1 MQQPPTNPALLGV
14 RGADVAG
21 QGAAL
26 VVPASAHLGVV
37 NRRSWRA
44 TTTSLQA
51 KKGVRATRAR
61 APARPAGVG
70 RAGVGVKRASPD
82 NMEAEAE
89 RGVGTECAPPS
100 KCCRQGKV
108 QVARH
113 GGKCGVSIGKGCD
126 LTPTSMFIDVVLRV
140 HM

>member
-14 RGADVAG
+14 RGADIAG
-21 QGAAL
+21 HGAAL
-26 VVPASAHLGVV
+26 VVAASAHLGVV
-37 NRRSWRA
+37 NRRRWRA

-89 RGVGTECAPPS
+89 SGVGTECAPAS
-100 KCCRQGKV
+100 KCSRRGTV
-108 QVARH
+108 QVVGH
-113 GGKCGVSIGKGCD
+113 GGKCGAAIGEGCD
-126 LTPTSMFIDVVLRV
+126 LTLTSMFIDVVLRE